1 MGNLQGRLAIVTGA
15 SRSVGIGAAI
25 CRALAAE
32 GADLLITYW
41 AQYDKDVSKL
51 QKQAEEPFLLQQ
63 EIEAMGVRCVLQ
75 EVDLAQPNAY
85 LDVLA
90 GAEQMGTPM
99 ILVNNACYS
108 EQDGLDHFTVENL
121 DAHYAVNVRATA
133 MLSVEFARRFT
144 LGNGG
149 RIISITS
156 GQSIAP
162 MSGEMAYAITKG
174 TSETLAISLARVAG
188 PKGITVNV
196 VDPGPT
202 DTGWMSEE
210 LQQHLLPKFP
220 LGRIGLPQDAARLVA
235 FLASD
240 DGEWI
245 TGQTIHSHG
254 GFRES

>member
-1 MGNLQGRLAIVTGA
+1 MGKLQGRLAIVTGA
-15 SRSVGIGAAI
+15 SRQVGIGAAI

-32 GADLLITYW
+32 GADLFVTYW
-41 AQYDKDVSKL
+41 TQYDKEVSALHKRE
-51 QKQAEEPFLLQQ
+51 EEPFLLKQ
-63 EIEAMGVRCVLQ
+63 EIEAVGVRCELQ
-75 EVDLAQPNAY
+75 EVDLSQPNAY

-90 GAEQMGTPM
+90 GAEKMGTPL

-108 EQDGLDHFTVENL
+108 DQDGLDNFTVENL
-121 DAHYAVNVRATA
+121 DAHYAVNVRATT

-144 LGNGG
+144 LGKAG
-149 RIISITS
+149 RIISLTS

-196 VDPGPT
+196 VNPGPT

-210 LQQHLLPKFP
+210 MKQGIVRHFP
-220 LGRIGLPQDAARLVA
+220 LGRIGQPEDAARLVS

-240 DGEWI
+240 EGEWI

-254 GFRES
+254 GFR

>member
-1 MGNLQGRLAIVTGA
+1 MGKLTGRLAIVTGA
-15 SRSVGIGAAI
+15 SREVGIGAAI

-32 GADLLITYW
+32 GADLFVTYW
-41 AQYDKDVSKL
+41 APYDKEVSRL
-51 QKQAEEPFLLQQ
+51 HNLAEEPLLLKQ
-63 EIEAMGVRCVLQ
+63 EVEAMGVRCELL
-75 EVDLAQPNAY
+75 EADLSQPHAY

-108 EQDGLDHFTVENL
+108 DQDGLDNFTVDNL
-121 DAHYAVNVRATA
+121 VANYAVNVRATA
-133 MLSVEFARRFT
+133 MLSVEFARRFS
-144 LGNGG
+144 LGKGG
-149 RIISITS
+149 RIISLTS

-162 MSGEMAYAITKG
+162 MDGEMAYAITKG
-174 TSETLAISLARVAG
+174 ISETLAKSLYRVAG

-196 VDPGPT
+196 VNPGPT

-210 LQQHLLPKFP
+210 LKAGIVRHFP
-220 LGRIGLPQDAARLVA
+220 LGRIGLPEDAARLVA

-254 GFRES
+254 GFR